1 MKKINHLESAKRT
14 IGIEAS
20 ALNNLSLNLSKE
32 FNLLCDSLLK
42 TKGRIVTL
50 GIGKSGHIAN
60 KIAAT
65 LSSTGSASIFIN
77 AAEALHGD
85 IGSIKKEDKVI
96 IFSNSGQTEEIIDLL
111 PTLLDIGCDF
121 YSITGNRE
129 SKIAISAKLNI
140 DTYVPEE
147 ACPLG
152 LAPTSSTTSSL
163 ALGDAIA
170 IALLEARGF
179 NTNDFA
185 KSHPGGKLGKR
196 LLLKVSNIMHTGKDF
211 PCVRSDS
218 KLSETLLEVSSKGL
232 GIAVVIDSSNKMKGV
247 FTDGDL
253 RRALNKKIDIHATRI
268 SQLMSKKAKT
278 IREDELAIN
287 ALDIMQ
293 SNAIYSLVVF
303 DSKNY
308 PIGIIRMHDLIES
321 GLI

>member
-1 MKKINHLESAKRT
+1 MKKTNHLESAKRT

-20 ALNNLSLNLSKE
+20 ALNHLSLNLSKE
-32 FNLLCDSLLK
+32 FNLLCDELLK
-42 TKGRIVTL
+42 TKGKIVTL

-129 SKIAISAKLNI
+129 SKIAITAKLNI

-232 GIAVVIDSSNKMKGV
+232 GIAVVIDSSKKMKGV

-253 RRALNKKIDIHATRI
+253 RRALSKKIDIHATRI

>member
-14 IGIEAS
+14 IEIEAS

-32 FNLLCDSLLK
+32 FNLLCDDLLK

-140 DTYVPEE
+140 DTCAPEE

-152 LAPTSSTTSSL
+152 LAPTTSTTSSL

-179 NTNDFA
+179 NSNDFA

-196 LLLKVSNIMHTGKDF
+196 LLLKVSNLMHTGKDF

-278 IREDELAIN
+278 IKEDELAIN

>member
-1 MKKINHLESAKRT
+1 MKKINHLKSAKRT
-14 IGIEAS
+14 IEIEAS

-32 FNLLCDSLLK
+32 FNLLCDDLLK

-121 YSITGNRE
+121 YSITGNSE

-140 DTYVPEE
+140 NTYVPEE
-147 ACPLG
+147 ACPLD
-152 LAPTSSTTSSL
+152 LAPTTSTTSSL

-179 NTNDFA
+179 NSKDFA

-253 RRALNKKIDIHATRI
+253 RRALNKKIDIHSTRI
-268 SQLMSKKAKT
+268 SQLMSKKVK
-278 IREDELAIN
+278 IIKENELAIN
-287 ALDIMQ
+287 AVDIMQ
-293 SNAIYSLVVF
+293 SNAIYSLVVV

-308 PIGIIRMHDLIES
+308 PIGVIRMHDLIES